1 MLRSIGSVVL
11 GYVVMAVITIAGTS
25 AAAALLIP
33 RGTKTTAPGPPPPL
47 TSSYLAA
54 NLTVSALAAVAGGYL
69 TARMAP
75 GRPMLH
81 VGVLGLFMV
90 AMSILSSRSPM
101 SAGQPEW
108 YKLVLPVIGVLGA
121 VVGGVVA

>member
-1 MLRSIGSVVL
+1 
-11 GYVVMAVITIAGTS
+11 
-25 AAAALLIP
+25 
-33 RGTKTTAPGPPPPL
+33 
-47 TSSYLAA
+47 
-54 NLTVSALAAVAGGYL
+54 
-69 TARMAP
+69 
-75 GRPMLH
+75 
-81 VGVLGLFMV
+81 V